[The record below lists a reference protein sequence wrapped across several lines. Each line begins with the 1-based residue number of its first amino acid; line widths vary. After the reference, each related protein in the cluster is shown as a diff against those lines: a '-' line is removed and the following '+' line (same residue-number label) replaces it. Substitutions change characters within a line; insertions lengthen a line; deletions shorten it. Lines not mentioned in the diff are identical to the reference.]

1 MLFRSITIDNGE
13 LNDFKPVLALSKY
26 LKLADLKHIR
36 FSTLKNLIHIH
47 DRKIYFPS
55 MDIKSSALNLNASG
69 THDFD
74 NIVDYKLNM
83 LLGDVLGRKVKNE
96 NTEFGTIE
104 DDGLGHSRLFLSMKG
119 PVDDPKFSFDKKAVS
134 QKIANDLKSDQQNV
148 RQLLKQ
154 EFGIF
159 KKDSTLKQEKKKKE
173 EMQIDWDDS
182 PGKK

>member
-1 MLFRSITIDNGE
+1 
-13 LNDFKPVLALSKY
+13 
-26 LKLADLKHIR
+26 
-36 FSTLKNLIHIH
+36 
-47 DRKIYFPS
+47 
-55 MDIKSSALNLNASG
+55 
-69 THDFD
+69 
-74 NIVDYKLNM
+74 M